1 MRNLYCN
8 VEALRK
14 QVFAAVAKLA
24 YEGGDYC
31 SRMEK
36 LPYEIIPG
44 EVGTYRESIFLERA
58 IVGERIRLAMGLP
71 LRDVTEENMISDGV
85 EASAISE
92 KYYDPPLINIIK
104 YACHACPDTHYEVTQ
119 ACQGCL
125 AKHCYQSCPKGAI
138 ELEHGRARIDQ
149 TKCIKC
155 GRCKEA
161 CSYQAIIKFLR
172 PCQEA
177 CGMNAI
183 GKDQYGRADIDHEK
197 CVNCGQ
203 CLVNCPFGAIVD
215 KGQIFQLIHAIKKGE
230 KVIAIIAPAFW
241 GQFGEKVTPGQ
252 IPHRHEAAGLRRTG
266 GGGGGRRPLRRGG
279 GGGVHGARPRQTALY
294 GNLLLPGMVRHGQEG
309 VPRLCAVHL
318 HDHDPHGAD
327 GPTPEAEAPR
337 LQDRLYWP
345 LRRQEAG
352 GQPPQRPQRG
362 GLRADL

>member
-172 PCQEA
+172 PCA
-177 CGMNAI
+177 
-183 GKDQYGRADIDHEK
+183 
-197 CVNCGQ
+197 
-203 CLVNCPFGAIVD
+203 
-215 KGQIFQLIHAIKKGE
+215 
-230 KVIAIIAPAFW
+230 
-241 GQFGEKVTPGQ
+241 
-252 IPHRHEAAGLRRTG
+252 
-266 GGGGGRRPLRRGG
+266 
-279 GGGVHGARPRQTALY
+279 
-294 GNLLLPGMVRHGQEG
+294 
-309 VPRLCAVHL
+309 
-318 HDHDPHGAD
+318 
-327 GPTPEAEAPR
+327 
-337 LQDRLYWP
+337 
-345 LRRQEAG
+345 
-352 GQPPQRPQRG
+352 G
-362 GLRADL
+362 GLRHERHRQGPVWPGGHRP